1 MVQTSQKT
9 ISCCRRFAG
18 VAPALKCR
26 KMLLSSKKIFPKET
40 KSEILKNHFLWF
52 WIFLFFVI
60 LFRSR
65 LLSFNCLKSRFVSRN
80 QCDQV
85 GQILPLCF
93 FNFWQNFETIFGKRF
108 IFLGEFQILWM
119 AKRKKTYLPTG
130 HTDRNKRFDVVTVQ
144 ACRFL
149 SLYQENTNL
158 RGRIIERL
166 TSSIFCLDS
175 AASTMLN

>member
-52 WIFLFFVI
+52 CIFLLFVI

-93 FNFWQNFETIFGKRF
+93 FNFWQNFETIFGKWF
-108 IFLGEFQILWM
+108 MFLGEFQILWM
-119 AKRKKTYLPTG
+119 AKRKKLTYQLVTLIEIK
-130 HTDRNKRFDVVTVQ
+130 DSMSSQFKRVDFCHSIKRT
-144 ACRFL
+144 
-149 SLYQENTNL
+149 
-158 RGRIIERL
+158 L
-166 TSSIFCLDS
+166 T
-175 AASTMLN
+175 